1 MKDSLI
7 LKVLIAI
14 ILIGGTVAA
23 TVSMVNFIDYPK
35 FDNSYK
41 KDIDSL
47 TQLVELNNKKF
58 STLDSN
64 SRLEQEKINKLQKQL
79 SDLSYKTSKN
89 LKHYEEEINRLNRLT
104 DSQLVIKFTDI
115 FDYD

>member
-7 LKVLIAI
+7 LKVLIVI
-14 ILIGGTVAA
+14 ILVGGTIAA
-23 TVSMVNFIDYPK
+23 TISMVNFIEYPK
-35 FDNSYK
+35 FDTGYK

-47 TQLVELNNKKF
+47 AQLVELNNSKF
-58 STLDSN
+58 RTLDSN
-64 SRLEQEKINKLQKQL
+64 SRLEQEKISKLQKQL

-89 LKHYEEEINRLNRLT
+89 LKYYEEEINRLNRLT